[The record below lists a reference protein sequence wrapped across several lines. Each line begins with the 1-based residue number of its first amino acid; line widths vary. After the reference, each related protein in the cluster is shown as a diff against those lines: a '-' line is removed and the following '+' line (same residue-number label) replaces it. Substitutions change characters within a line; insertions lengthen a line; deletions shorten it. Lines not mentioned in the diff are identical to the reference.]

1 MIRILSIGTLAALT
15 WLVAATQVPSHQKLP
30 VAAVVPRATVT
41 QGFGCSNLDLEP
53 FDPNCPSRHFHAG
66 IDLAAPLGTEVYSAT
81 NGVAYVG
88 FDPAGA
94 GDYVAITIDA
104 HVRILYCHLSAF
116 RVVSGQQV
124 TPGQLIGLVGATGLA
139 TGPHVHLQIDVD
151 RIPVDPVA
159 YLSS

>member
-1 MIRILSIGTLAALT
+1 M
-15 WLVAATQVPSHQKLP
+15 
-30 VAAVVPRATVT
+30 
-41 QGFGCSNLDLEP
+41 
-53 FDPNCPSRHFHAG
+53 
-66 IDLAAPLGTEVYSAT
+66 YSAT